1 MSATHALDVLVGIA
15 AAAAYAH
22 ARKLEKRIQELE
34 GRHGKTRKMLADVD
48 GRVRRN
54 NAAREREHDGLERY
68 LHEQRMSK
76 IRGYRR

>member
-1 MSATHALDVLVGIA
+1 MIELAHGYYLDESDPDILVLHAP
-15 AAAAYAH
+15 
-22 ARKLEKRIQELE
+22 
-34 GRHGKTRKMLADVD
+34 D